1 MVVLVP
7 YLEKTTIELYQES
20 DLDEERGTTQGGLY
34 LENPRN
40 NNSKFGAASKLIF
53 FHGAKFVR
61 LLLVVQYEE
70 LDKWL
75 EWKLKCSKA
84 MAHKTNKLIGLE
96 ISLLSATAQPHFTW
110 SRYVLSLFFRNET
123 FFMHHQMTTSE
134 RFAIYFGI

>member
-7 YLEKTTIELYQES
+7 YLEETTIELYQES

-40 NNSKFGAASKLIF
+40 KWAASKLIF
-53 FHGAKFVR
+53 FHGAKFVW

-96 ISLLSATAQPHFTW
+96 ISLLSLAATLLQFKH
-110 SRYVLSLFFRNET
+110 YLVET
-123 FFMHHQMTTSE
+123 
-134 RFAIYFGI
+134 GISKITFIET

>member
-1 MVVLVP
+1 M
-7 YLEKTTIELYQES
+7 
-20 DLDEERGTTQGGLY
+20 
-34 LENPRN
+34 ENPRN
-40 NNSKFGAASKLIF
+40 KWAASKLIF
-53 FHGAKFVR
+53 FHGAKFVWL

-123 FFMHHQMTTSE
+123 FFMLHRMTTSE
-134 RFAIYFGI
+134 TFAIYFGI